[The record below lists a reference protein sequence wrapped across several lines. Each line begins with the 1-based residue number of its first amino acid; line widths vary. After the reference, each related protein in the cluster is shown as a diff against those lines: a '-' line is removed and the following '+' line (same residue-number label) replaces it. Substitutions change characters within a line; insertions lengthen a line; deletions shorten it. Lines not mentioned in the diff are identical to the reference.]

1 VNVVLREEALA
12 DLRGIRDWYFERN
25 PAVARTMIAR
35 VRDRLAQLAEFPEIG
50 ATELAR
56 AERTLFVPGTP
67 LVAVYRIEAEFVDV
81 IAIIDARRH
90 PASRNRP

>member
-35 VRDRLAQLAEFPEIG
+35 VRDRLAQLVNYRVGIARLEVLGVFH
-50 ATELAR
+50 ATREPS
-56 AERTLFVPGTP
+56 V
-67 LVAVYRIEAEFVDV
+67 
-81 IAIIDARRH
+81 
-90 PASRNRP
+90 RNRP